1 MGFWIMILALVSGTV
16 LIFLSFASQFSKLTK
31 RISFVAGCIL
41 IASAIFLA
49 TPSGAAFVMDI
60 T

>member
-1 MGFWIMILALVSGTV
+1 MGFWVMILALVSGTI
-16 LIFLSFASQFSKLTK
+16 LIFLSFVGQFSKLTK
-31 RISFVAGCIL
+31 KIYFVAGCIL

-49 TPSGAAFVMDI
+49 TPSGAAFVMKI